1 MKQTERITDSSYT
14 ASLLKPHHSK
24 TTTRNSLL
32 ILLAAKTGKLV
43 GDHNVKLRGTL
54 NNLLALLGGDI
65 VGDLG
70 TVGPMCAREGSIIHR

>member
-1 MKQTERITDSSYT
+1 MGMTRSST
-14 ASLLKPHHSK
+14 SLWQES
-24 TTTRNSLL
+24 TLL
-32 ILLAAKTGKLV
+32 ILLAAEPSKLV
-43 GDHNVKLRGTL
+43 GDHNVELRGTL